1 MTERKRWEHRWKRIP
16 PIRSPRQSGKLPA
29 YSWARTGHRR
39 CGDSDFQRFL
49 DEDGK
54 IALIMAGLPHAV
66 TSLPSGRSA
75 SFLRRAARFEPQA
88 PSDYEVEE
96 ALVRTMGDG
105 GKSFEPDALEAA
117 IGAIRGFPFMLQLV
131 GCRAWRMAGHSGIV
145 DISSANAAAGIA
157 RKELGRR
164 VYEAVW
170 FELSE
175 ADKSFLLAMTK
186 DPEVTRQADL
196 PGRLNKASGHASRY
210 KKRLLQQGIIQ
221 ERSKGLLE
229 FCLPGFKEHLLE
241 RIAEERGLQN
251 SRSGFLRPRRG
262 SALCD
267 LPTACSVLRQARS
280 RRACFKCVH
289 DQARRLSLNSFAQAR
304 QGMGNSPPRSNT
316 RACTWDTSRAR
327 GTPSL
332 RSCFSSGMAAS
343 CAARWSSATRT
354 PIRASRSA

>member
-1 MTERKRWEHRWKRIP
+1 
-16 PIRSPRQSGKLPA
+16 
-29 YSWARTGHRR
+29 
-39 CGDSDFQRFL
+39 
-49 DEDGK
+49 
-54 IALIMAGLPHAV
+54 MAGLPHAV

-96 ALVRTMGDG
+96 ALIRTMGDG

-175 ADKSFLLAMTK
+175 ADKSFLFAMTK
-186 DPEVTRQADL
+186 DPEVTRRADL
-196 PGRLNKASGHASRY
+196 PGRLNKASGHVSRY

-316 RACTWDTSRAR
+316 RACTRDTSRAR

-343 CAARWSSATRT
+343 CAARWSGGTRR

>member
-1 MTERKRWEHRWKRIP
+1 
-16 PIRSPRQSGKLPA
+16 
-29 YSWARTGHRR
+29 
-39 CGDSDFQRFL
+39 
-49 DEDGK
+49 
-54 IALIMAGLPHAV
+54 MAGLPHAV

-75 SFLRRAARFEPQA
+75 SVLRRAARFEPQA

-96 ALVRTMGDG
+96 ALIRTMGDG

-145 DISSANAAAGIA
+145 DISSVNAAAGIA
-157 RKELGRR
+157 RKELDQR

-196 PGRLNKASGHASRY
+196 PGRLNKASGHVSRY

-280 RRACFKCVH
+280 RRACFTEHAVCRSI
-289 DQARRLSLNSFAQAR
+289 ASPR
-304 QGMGNSPPRSNT
+304 QGKAWETPRRDRIQGRAPGIRPAREERPP
-316 RACTWDTSRAR
+316 
-327 GTPSL
+327 
-332 RSCFSSGMAAS
+332 
-343 CAARWSSATRT
+343 CAAAFLRAWRRRALQGGPAGQEGPSA
-354 PIRASRSA
+354 RAGPREAVPEGQAVRGG